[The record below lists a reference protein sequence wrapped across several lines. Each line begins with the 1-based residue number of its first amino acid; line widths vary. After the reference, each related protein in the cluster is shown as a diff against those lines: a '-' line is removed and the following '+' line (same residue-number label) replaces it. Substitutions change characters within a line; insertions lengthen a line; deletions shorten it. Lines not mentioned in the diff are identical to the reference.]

1 MGQKCHPYGFRVGI
15 TKDWRS
21 RWYANKQDFGKYL
34 VEDQRIR
41 KMIAHLLSQVDS
53 RRSKGG
59 NAGVAGVE
67 IERSKNEVRVLI
79 HTARPGVVIGRKGSA
94 IDDLRGMVERL
105 VAPKKVDISIKEITQ
120 PEREAQLVAMGI
132 AEQIARRANY
142 RRAVKRSIE
151 TSMAAGVQ
159 GVRVQVSGRLGG
171 SELARVYSASE
182 GKLPLQTLDADI
194 DYGFVEAPTVY
205 GNIGIK
211 CWIYRGLLQR
221 EEKPHGGD
229 AEKS

>member
-1 MGQKCHPYGFRVGI
+1 VGI

-41 KMIAHLLSQVDS
+41 KMIKRLLSEVDP
-53 RRSKGG
+53 RQGKGN
-59 NAGVAGVE
+59 NAGVSGVE
-67 IERSKNEVRVLI
+67 IERTKNEVRVLI
-79 HTARPGVVIGRKGSA
+79 HTARPGVVIGRKGAA
-94 IDDLRGMVERL
+94 IDDLRAQVEKL
-105 VAPKKVDISIKEITQ
+105 VAPKKVEISIKEVTQ
-120 PEREAQLVAMGI
+120 PEREAQIVAMGV

-142 RRAVKRSIE
+142 RRAVKRAIE
-151 TSMAAGVQ
+151 TSMQAGVQ
-159 GVRVQVSGRLGG
+159 GIRVQVSGRLGG
-171 SELARVYSASE
+171 SELARCYASYE

-221 EEKPHGGD
+221 EVKSHGSD
-229 AEKS
+229 AETR